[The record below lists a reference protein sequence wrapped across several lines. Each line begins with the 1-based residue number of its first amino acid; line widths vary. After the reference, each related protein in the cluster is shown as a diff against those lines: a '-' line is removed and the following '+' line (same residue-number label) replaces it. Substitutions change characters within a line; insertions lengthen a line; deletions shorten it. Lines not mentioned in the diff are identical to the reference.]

1 MSTTASFLL
10 VSNIASSYL
19 TIAGHQIAR
28 AANEGYTCDG
38 IEFVTRGISENEK
51 QVERRAVYCGTPRNY
66 WNLGGHKGQGPT
78 WIY

>member
-28 AANEGYTCDG
+28 AANEGYTYDG

-51 QVERRAVYCGTPRNY
+51 QVGR
-66 WNLGGHKGQGPT
+66 
-78 WIY
+78 